1 VLRCERRARNLLKS
15 EIHSGIDS
23 GEKAMKRSVEHILTT
38 HTGSLPRPS
47 QLVEV
52 MFAKEEGR
60 NVDPQLMDQRVRDA
74 VKEVVRHQHECGIA
88 VVSDGEMSKLS
99 YATYVTER
107 LSGFGGK
114 SDRPKLSDILE
125 HPNVASHYFND
136 PGVQRL
142 NMNRPACN
150 GPVKRKGMAEA
161 EADIATFKQALAGV
175 PVEDAFMTAASPGVV
190 SMFLGNTYYKSE
202 EEFLWAVAEAMK
214 PEYEAIVRAGF
225 LLQLDCP
232 DLAMT
237 RHREFADR
245 PLEEFRDYARLHI
258 EVLNAAT
265 ANIPADRMRVHLCWG
280 NYPGPHHRDV
290 PLEQIID
297 LILKVRAHGLSFEAA
312 NGRHAHEWKVFEK
325 VRLPEGKVLI
335 PGVIESMSNRIEHP
349 ELIAQRIVKFAELVG
364 KENVIGGS
372 DCGFGTFVGVALV
385 EPEIAW
391 AKLAALAEGARL
403 ASAEL
408 Y

>member
-1 VLRCERRARNLLKS
+1 
-15 EIHSGIDS
+15 
-23 GEKAMKRSVEHILTT
+23 MQRSTEHILTT
-38 HTGSLPRPS
+38 HTGSLPRPDR
-47 QLVEV
+47 LVEL
-52 MFAKEEGR
+52 MFAKEEKR
-60 NVDPQLMDQRVRDA
+60 PVDERLLAECVRDS
-74 VKEVVRHQHECGIA
+74 VREVVQRQHKVGVS
-88 VVSDGEMSKLS
+88 VVSDGEMSKPS

-107 LSGFGGK
+107 LTGFAGK
-114 SDRPKLSDILE
+114 SDRPRLSDILE

-136 PGVQRL
+136 PGVKRL
-142 NMNRPACN
+142 NENRPACS
-150 GPVKRKGMAEA
+150 GPVASTGLADAEV
-161 EADIATFKQALAGV
+161 DIANFKSALTGV
-175 PVEDAFMTAASPGVV
+175 RVEDAFMTAASPGVV
-190 SMFLGNTYYKSE
+190 SMFLGNTYYKTE

-245 PLEEFRDYARLHI
+245 PLEEFRSYVRQHI

-265 ANIPADRMRVHLCWG
+265 ANVPADRMRVHLCWG

-290 PLEQIID
+290 PLDQIID
-297 LILKVRAHGLSFEAA
+297 LILTVRAQGLSFEAA
-312 NGRHAHEWKVFEK
+312 NGRHAHEWKVFER
-325 VRLPEGKVLI
+325 VRLPDGKVLI

-349 ELIAQRIVKFAELVG
+349 ELVAERIVRLAKIVG
-364 KENVIGGS
+364 RENVIAGS

-391 AKLAALAEGARL
+391 AKLGSLVEGAQI

-408 Y
+408 W

>member
-1 VLRCERRARNLLKS
+1 
-15 EIHSGIDS
+15 
-23 GEKAMKRSVEHILTT
+23 MKRSTDRILTT
-38 HTGSLPRPS
+38 HTGSLPRPEK
-47 QLVEV
+47 LVDL
-52 MFAKEEGR
+52 MFAKEEKR
-60 NVDPQLMDQRVRDA
+60 PVDAAQLAASVRDS
-74 VKEVVRHQHECGIA
+74 VREVVKRQHEIGVA
-88 VVSDGEMSKLS
+88 VVSDGEMSKPS

-107 LSGFGGK
+107 LTGFGGK

-136 PGVQRL
+136 PGVRRL
-142 NMNRPACN
+142 NENRPACN
-150 GPVKRKGMAEA
+150 GPVAPKGL
-161 EADIATFKQALAGV
+161 ADAQLDIDNFKQALKGV
-175 PVEDAFMTAASPGVV
+175 QVSDAFMTAASPGVV
-190 SMFLGNTYYKSE
+190 SMFLGNTYYKTE

-214 PEYEAIVRAGF
+214 PEYEAIIDAGF

-245 PLEEFRDYARLHI
+245 PLEEFTDYARQHI

-290 PLEQIID
+290 PLEQIIE
-297 LILKVRAHGLSFEAA
+297 LILTARPQGLSFEAA

-325 VRLPEGKVLI
+325 VKLPEGKVLI

-349 ELIAQRIVKFAELVG
+349 ELVAERIVKFASVVG
-364 KENVIGGS
+364 PRERHRRQRLRLRHVRRRGAGRARNRLG
-372 DCGFGTFVGVALV
+372 
-385 EPEIAW
+385 E
-391 AKLAALAEGARL
+391 ARL
-403 ASAEL
+403 AGGRRPARFGAAVVSA
-408 Y
+408 

>member
-1 VLRCERRARNLLKS
+1 
-15 EIHSGIDS
+15 
-23 GEKAMKRSVEHILTT
+23 MKRSVGRILTT
-38 HTGSLPRPS
+38 HTGSLPRPDT
-47 QLVEV
+47 LVEL

-60 NVDPQLMDQRVRDA
+60 EVDARLLAERVRNS
-74 VKEVVRHQHECGIA
+74 VREVVERQQAAGIDI
-88 VVSDGEMSKLS
+88 VSDGEMSKPS

-114 SDRPKLSDILE
+114 SEKPKLSDILE

-150 GPVKRKGMAEA
+150 GPVTRIGMAEA
-161 EADIATFKQALAGV
+161 EADIANFKYALTEAT
-175 PVEDAFMTAASPGVV
+175 VEEAFMTAASPGLV
-190 SMFLGNTYYKSE
+190 SMFLGNTYYKTE
-202 EEFLWAVAEAMK
+202 EEFLWAFAEAMK
-214 PEYEAIVRAGF
+214 PEYEAIVKAGY

-237 RHREFADR
+237 RHREFANR
-245 PLEEFRDYARLHI
+245 PVEEFREYVRRHI

-265 ANIPADRMRVHLCWG
+265 ASIPADRLRVHLCWG

-297 LILKVRAHGLSFEAA
+297 LILQVRAQALCFEAA
-312 NGRHAHEWKVFEK
+312 NSRHAHEWKVWEN

-349 ELIAQRIVKFAELVG
+349 ELIAQRIVRFAEIVG
-364 KENVIGGS
+364 RENVIAGS

-408 Y
+408 W

>member
-1 VLRCERRARNLLKS
+1 
-15 EIHSGIDS
+15 
-23 GEKAMKRSVEHILTT
+23 MKRSVDRILTT
-38 HTGSLPRPS
+38 HTGSLPRPEK
-47 QLVEV
+47 LVEL
-52 MFAKEEGR
+52 MFQKEEGR
-60 NVDPQLMDQRVRDA
+60 AVDAKLLAERVRDS
-74 VKEVVRHQHECGIA
+74 VREIVEHQHAVGID

-107 LSGFGGK
+107 LTGFGGI
-114 SDRPKLSDILE
+114 SNPPKLSDILE

-136 PGVQRL
+136 PGVKLL
-142 NMNRPACN
+142 NKNRPACN
-150 GPVKRKGMAEA
+150 APVAPRGGSDAA
-161 EADIATFKQALAGV
+161 TDIANFKQALAGV
-175 PVEDAFMTAASPGVV
+175 QVEDAFLTAASPGVV
-190 SMFLGNTYYKSE
+190 SMFLGNSFYKTE

-225 LLQLDCP
+225 VLQLDCP

-245 PLEEFRDYARLHI
+245 PVEEFRDYARRHI

-265 ANIPADRMRVHLCWG
+265 ANIPPDRMRVHLCWG

-297 LILKVRAHGLSFEAA
+297 LILTLRPQGLSFEAS
-312 NGRHAHEWKVFEK
+312 NSRHAHEWKVFEK
-325 VRLPEGKVLI
+325 VKLPEGKVLI

-349 ELIAQRIVKFAELVG
+349 ELVAERLVRFAKLVG
-364 KENVIGGS
+364 RENVIGGS

-391 AKLAALAEGARL
+391 AKLGSLVEGARL
-403 ASAEL
+403 ASKEL
-408 Y
+408 W

>member
-1 VLRCERRARNLLKS
+1 VRDSVREVVEHQHAV
-15 EIHSGIDS
+15 GID
-23 GEKAMKRSVEHILTT
+23 
-38 HTGSLPRPS
+38 
-47 QLVEV
+47 
-52 MFAKEEGR
+52 
-60 NVDPQLMDQRVRDA
+60 
-74 VKEVVRHQHECGIA
+74 

-107 LSGFGGK
+107 LTGFGGK
-114 SDRPKLSDILE
+114 SNPPKLSDILE

-136 PGVQRL
+136 PGVKLL
-142 NMNRPACN
+142 NRNRPACN
-150 GPVKRKGMAEA
+150 APVAPRGGPEA
-161 EADIATFKQALAGV
+161 ATDIANFKQALAGV
-175 PVEDAFMTAASPGVV
+175 KVEDTFLTAASPGVV
-190 SMFLGNTYYKSE
+190 SMFLGNSFYRTE

-225 LLQLDCP
+225 VLQLDCP

-245 PLEEFRDYARLHI
+245 PIEEFRAYARRHI

-265 ANIPADRMRVHLCWG
+265 ANIPPDRMRVHLCWG

-297 LILKVRAHGLSFEAA
+297 LILTLRPQGLSFEAS
-312 NGRHAHEWKVFEK
+312 NSRHAHEWKVFEK

-349 ELIAQRIVKFAELVG
+349 QLVAERLVRFAKIVG
-364 KENVIGGS
+364 RENVIGGS
-372 DCGFGTFVGVALV
+372 DCGFGTFVGIALV

-391 AKLAALAEGARL
+391 AKLGSLVEGARL

-408 Y
+408 W